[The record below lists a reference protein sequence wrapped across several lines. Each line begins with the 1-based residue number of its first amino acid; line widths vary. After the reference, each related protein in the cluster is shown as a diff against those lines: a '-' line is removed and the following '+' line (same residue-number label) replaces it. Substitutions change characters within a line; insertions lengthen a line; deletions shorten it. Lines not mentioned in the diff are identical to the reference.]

1 MSWLTKMSLR
11 NRSIVGL
18 AVLAVLLVG
27 AYAITSLKQELI
39 PDLTFPYLTVL
50 TVDQGSS
57 PADVERNITTPIEQ
71 ALKTSSGIKEFDS
84 FSNDGMSIITVQYEF
99 GTDMKAKE
107 AEVQQAVS
115 GVQQMLPATAHGAG
129 GRGAQLQQ
137 HAGRAAGGLV
147 VAAAAAAGRRCSARA
162 SCRACRPSTACRP
175 SPSPACSRCSSTSS

>member
-1 MSWLTKMSLR
+1 LSWLTKMSLR

-18 AVLAVLLVG
+18 AILAVLLVG

-107 AEVQQAVS
+107 AEVQQSVS
-115 GVQQMLPATAHGAG
+115 GVQQMLPVTAMAPK
-129 GRGAQLQQ
+129 
-137 HAGRAAGGLV
+137 
-147 VAAAAAAGRRCSARA
+147 VAALNFNSMPCRRRCHRSSSRRCWARA
-162 SCRACRPSTACRP
+162 SCPACRPSTACRR
-175 SPSPACSRCSSTSS
+175 SPCRACSRCSSTSS